1 MEFRFDSKCYR
12 SWEETCNCH
21 LCTSH
26 VHSERTHNHPK
37 TGIHLSACLAAKYS
51 YLSKFSPM
59 GYKKMHQ
66 LVAQI
71 TFPPQK
77 KPRKQML
84 CISVSFLR
92 FLFLFCCLECAVITR
107 AGGTI
112 FDNEVILDLE
122 IIYFSVSRIGSWGP
136 CENGVMLSDWSPLPL
151 HYYPKQSKILVYLSY
166 WCLSLSYSHANLILN
181 DFYTQNF
188 KQRSIWLLCLSGW

>member
-1 MEFRFDSKCYR
+1 MEFIFDSKCYR

-26 VHSERTHNHPK
+26 VHSERTHNHLK
-37 TGIHLSACLAAKYS
+37 TGIHLSACLTAKYS
-51 YLSKFSPM
+51 HLSKFAPM

-71 TFPPQK
+71 TFPHPK
-77 KPRKQML
+77 KKNKSR
-84 CISVSFLR
+84 CYG
-92 FLFLFCCLECAVITR
+92 FLFPFCSFFFFSAVCNVLWWQELE
-107 AGGTI
+107 
-112 FDNEVILDLE
+112 EPSVILDLE

-151 HYYPKQSKILVYLSY
+151 YYYPKQSKILVYLSY

-188 KQRSIWLLCLSGW
+188 KQKSIWLLCLSGW